1 MQKAPIVQKSFS
13 SWKIKL
19 AILLGVGIS
28 LWMLYRGISEER
40 FIPVE
45 NKSGDYNWIDANGDG
60 NVNSNLSAEFIAV
73 PNGDYVK
80 QTFTDALSAIRW
92 NSKTFLWLGV
102 ALLFMVGRDFFYM
115 LRIRLLTNKELTWK
129 SSFSVIMLWEFASAL
144 SPGVVGGAA
153 VAMFILKREKIALGR
168 STAIV
173 LITTL
178 FDNLFYIVLIP
189 FVFLFIGQT
198 ELFPAETAG
207 SLTVQYLFWI
217 GFSVILFLSLFLFL
231 AIFIAPQ
238 LAGKVLV
245 AICSLP
251 FLRKWRDRAAKTGE
265 DIVIA
270 AKVFKKERF
279 TYWIQLFFITC
290 GSWISRYLVINA
302 VLQAFLVL
310 GFMDHILIL
319 GKQLVLWL
327 FMLISPT
334 PGASGVAEYAFGE
347 LLSGFSESALLL
359 ATMAIIWRLISY
371 FPYLFIGAV
380 LLPKWMSMKNK
391 EHPSTGSGTRV
402 F

>member
-1 MQKAPIVQKSFS
+1 
-13 SWKIKL
+13 
-19 AILLGVGIS
+19 
-28 LWMLYRGISEER
+28 
-40 FIPVE
+40 
-45 NKSGDYNWIDANGDG
+45 
-60 NVNSNLSAEFIAV
+60 
-73 PNGDYVK
+73 
-80 QTFTDALSAIRW
+80 
-92 NSKTFLWLGV
+92 
-102 ALLFMVGRDFFYM
+102 MVGRDFFYM

-178 FDNLFYIVLIP
+178 FDNLFYIILIP
-189 FVFLFIGQT
+189 FVFLFIGQAD
-198 ELFPAETAG
+198 LFPRETTG
-207 SLTVQYLFWI
+207 SLTVQYVFWI
-217 GFSVILFLSLFLFL
+217 GFSVILFLSLFLFT

-238 LAGKVLV
+238 LAGKLLV
-245 AICSLP
+245 TICRLP
-251 FLRKWRDRAAKTGE
+251 FLTKWRDRAAKTGE

-270 AKVFKKERF
+270 AEEFKKENLV
-279 TYWIQLFFITC
+279 YWIKLFLITC

-359 ATMAIIWRLISY
+359 ATMAIIWRLVSY

-380 LLPKWMSMKNK
+380 LLPRWFNMKNK
-391 EHPSTGSGTRV
+391 E
-402 F
+402 

>member
-1 MQKAPIVQKSFS
+1 MQEAPNVQQSFS

-28 LWMLYRGISEER
+28 LWMLYQGISEER

-60 NVNSNLSAEFIAV
+60 KVNSNLSAEFNAV
-73 PNGDYVK
+73 PKGDYIK
-80 QTFTDALSAIRW
+80 ETFTDALSAINW

-102 ALLFMVGRDFFYM
+102 ALLFMVGRDFFFM

-178 FDNLFYIVLIP
+178 FDNLFYIILIP
-189 FVFLFIGQT
+189 FVFLFIGQAD
-198 ELFPAETAG
+198 LFPRETTG
-207 SLTVQYLFWI
+207 SLTVQYVFWI
-217 GFSVILFLSLFLFL
+217 GFSVILFLSLFLFT

-238 LAGKVLV
+238 LAGKLLV
-245 AICSLP
+245 TICRLP
-251 FLRKWRDRAAKTGE
+251 FLTKWRDRASKTGE

-270 AKVFKKERF
+270 AEEFKKENLV
-279 TYWIQLFFITC
+279 YWIKLFLITC

-359 ATMAIIWRLISY
+359 ATMAIIWRLVSY

-380 LLPKWMSMKNK
+380 LLPRWINMKNK
-391 EHPSTGSGTRV
+391 E
-402 F
+402 

>member
-1 MQKAPIVQKSFS
+1 MQEAPIVQRSFS
-13 SWKIKL
+13 SWKIGL
-19 AILLGVGIS
+19 AILFGLGIS
-28 LWMLYRGISEER
+28 IWMLYRGVSEER

-45 NKSGDYNWIDANGDG
+45 NNTGDYRWKDANSDG
-60 NVNSNLSAEFIAV
+60 KVNTNNPTEFIAV
-73 PNGDYVK
+73 PKGDYAK
-80 QTFTDALSAIRW
+80 QTLTDALSSIHW
-92 NSKTFLWLGV
+92 GSKTFLWLGI

-173 LITTL
+173 LVTTL
-178 FDNLFYIVLIP
+178 FDNLFYIILIP
-189 FVFLFIGQT
+189 FVFLFIGQDD
-198 ELFPAETAG
+198 LFPKETAG
-207 SLTVQYLFWI
+207 SLTVQYVFWI
-217 GFSVILFLSLFLFL
+217 GFSVILFLSLFLFT

-238 LAGKVLV
+238 LAGKILV
-245 AICSLP
+245 MACRLP
-251 FLRKWRDRAAKTGE
+251 FLNKWRDKAFQTGK

-270 AKVFKKERF
+270 SVEFKKEPLL
-279 TYWIQLFFITC
+279 YWFKLFFITC

-347 LLSGFSESALLL
+347 LLSGFSQSAVLL

-380 LLPKWMSMKNK
+380 LLPRWLGKKGEVRTEN
-391 EHPSTGSGTRV
+391 
-402 F
+402 

>member
-1 MQKAPIVQKSFS
+1 MQEAPNVQQSFS

-28 LWMLYRGISEER
+28 LWMLYQGISEER

-60 NVNSNLSAEFIAV
+60 KVNSNLSAEFNAV
-73 PNGDYVK
+73 PKGDYIK
-80 QTFTDALSAIRW
+80 ETFTDALSAINW

-178 FDNLFYIVLIP
+178 FDNLFYIILIP
-189 FVFLFIGQT
+189 FVFLFIGQAD
-198 ELFPAETAG
+198 LFPRETTG
-207 SLTVQYLFWI
+207 SLTVQYVFWI
-217 GFSVILFLSLFLFL
+217 GFSVILFLSLFLFT

-238 LAGKVLV
+238 LAGKLLV
-245 AICSLP
+245 TICRLP
-251 FLRKWRDRAAKTGE
+251 FLNKWRDRAAKTGE

-270 AKVFKKERF
+270 ATEFKKENLV
-279 TYWIQLFFITC
+279 YWIKLFLITC

-359 ATMAIIWRLISY
+359 ATMAIIWRLVSY

-380 LLPKWMSMKNK
+380 LLPRWINMKNK
-391 EHPSTGSGTRV
+391 E
-402 F
+402 

>member
-1 MQKAPIVQKSFS
+1 
-13 SWKIKL
+13 
-19 AILLGVGIS
+19 
-28 LWMLYRGISEER
+28 
-40 FIPVE
+40 
-45 NKSGDYNWIDANGDG
+45 
-60 NVNSNLSAEFIAV
+60 
-73 PNGDYVK
+73 
-80 QTFTDALSAIRW
+80 
-92 NSKTFLWLGV
+92 LGV

-178 FDNLFYIVLIP
+178 FDNLFYIILIP
-189 FVFLFIGQT
+189 FVFLFIGQAD
-198 ELFPAETAG
+198 LFPTETAG
-207 SLTVQYLFWI
+207 SLTVQYVFWI
-217 GFSVILFLSLFLFL
+217 GFSVILFLSLFLFT
-231 AIFIAPQ
+231 AIFIAPK
-238 LAGKVLV
+238 LAGKLLV
-245 AICSLP
+245 TICKLP
-251 FLRKWRDRAAKTGE
+251 FLTKWRDRASKTGE

-270 AKVFKKERF
+270 ATEFKKENLF
-279 TYWIQLFFITC
+279 YWIKLFLITC

-380 LLPKWMSMKNK
+380 MLPRMLGKKNK
-391 EHPSTGSGTRV
+391 G
-402 F
+402 

>member
-1 MQKAPIVQKSFS
+1 MQEAPIVQQSFS

-45 NKSGDYNWIDANGDG
+45 NNSGDYIWKDANGDG
-60 NVNSNLSAEFIAV
+60 KVNTNAATEFIAV
-73 PNGDYVK
+73 PKGDYVK
-80 QTFTDALSAIRW
+80 QTFADALSAIQW
-92 NSKTFLWLGV
+92 SSKTFLWLGV

-115 LRIRLLTNKELTWK
+115 LRIRHLTHKELTWK
-129 SSFSVIMLWEFASAL
+129 SSFFVIMLWEFASAL

-173 LITTL
+173 LVTTL

-189 FVFLFIGQT
+189 FVFLFIGQA
-198 ELFPAETAG
+198 ELFPAETTG
-207 SLTVQYLFWI
+207 SLTVQYVFWI
-217 GFSVILFLSLFLFL
+217 GFLVILFLSLFLFL
-231 AIFIAPQ
+231 AIFVAPQ
-238 LAGKVLV
+238 LAGKILV
-245 AICSLP
+245 AVCALP
-251 FLRKWRDRAAKTGE
+251 FLQKWRDRAAKTGE

-270 AKVFKKERF
+270 AAEFKKERF
-279 TYWIQLFFITC
+279 TYWVQLFFITC

-302 VLQAFLVL
+302 VLQAFLII

-371 FPYLFIGAV
+371 FPYLFIGAI
-380 LLPKWMSMKNK
+380 LLPRWMSMKNK
-391 EHPSTGSGTRV
+391 EHRA
-402 F
+402 

>member
-1 MQKAPIVQKSFS
+1 MQEAPNVQQSFS

-28 LWMLYRGISEER
+28 LWMLYQGISEER

-60 NVNSNLSAEFIAV
+60 KVNSNLSAEFNAV
-73 PNGDYVK
+73 PKGDYIK
-80 QTFTDALSAIRW
+80 ETFTDALSAINW

-178 FDNLFYIVLIP
+178 FDNLFYIILIP
-189 FVFLFIGQT
+189 FVFLFIGQAD
-198 ELFPAETAG
+198 LFPRETTG
-207 SLTVQYLFWI
+207 SLTVQYVFWI
-217 GFSVILFLSLFLFL
+217 GFSVILFLSLFLFT

-238 LAGKVLV
+238 LAGKLLV
-245 AICSLP
+245 TICRLP
-251 FLRKWRDRAAKTGE
+251 FLTKWRDRAAKTGE

-270 AKVFKKERF
+270 ATEFKKENLV
-279 TYWIQLFFITC
+279 YWIKLFLITC

-359 ATMAIIWRLISY
+359 ATMAIIWRLVSY

-380 LLPKWMSMKNK
+380 LLPRWFNMKNK
-391 EHPSTGSGTRV
+391 E
-402 F
+402 

>member
-380 LLPKWMSMKNK
+380 LLPKWMSMKN
-391 EHPSTGSGTRV
+391 HPSTGSGTRV

>member
-60 NVNSNLSAEFIAV
+60 NVNSNLSAEFNAV
-73 PNGDYVK
+73 PKGDYVK

-178 FDNLFYIVLIP
+178 FDNLFYIILIP
-189 FVFLFIGQT
+189 FVFLFIGQAD
-198 ELFPAETAG
+198 LFPTETAG
-207 SLTVQYLFWI
+207 SLTVQYVFWI
-217 GFSVILFLSLFLFL
+217 GFSVILFLSLFLFT
-231 AIFIAPQ
+231 AIFIAPK
-238 LAGKVLV
+238 LAGKLLV
-245 AICSLP
+245 TICKLP
-251 FLRKWRDRAAKTGE
+251 FLTKWRDRTSKTGE
-265 DIVIA
+265 DIVLA
-270 AKVFKKERF
+270 ATEFKKENLF
-279 TYWIQLFFITC
+279 YWIKLFLITC

-347 LLSGFSESALLL
+347 LLSGFSESTLLL

-380 LLPKWMSMKNK
+380 LLPRWLGKKNK
-391 EHPSTGSGTRV
+391 G
-402 F
+402 

>member
-60 NVNSNLSAEFIAV
+60 NVNSNLSAEFNAV
-73 PNGDYVK
+73 PKGDYVK

-178 FDNLFYIVLIP
+178 FDNLFYIILIP
-189 FVFLFIGQT
+189 FVFLFIGQAD
-198 ELFPAETAG
+198 LFPTETAG
-207 SLTVQYLFWI
+207 SLTVQYVFWI
-217 GFSVILFLSLFLFL
+217 GFSVILFLSLFLFT
-231 AIFIAPQ
+231 AIFIAPK
-238 LAGKVLV
+238 LAGKLLV
-245 AICSLP
+245 TICKLP
-251 FLRKWRDRAAKTGE
+251 FLTKWRDRASKTGE

-270 AKVFKKERF
+270 ATEFKKENLF
-279 TYWIQLFFITC
+279 YWIKLFLITC

-380 LLPKWMSMKNK
+380 MLPRMLGKKNK
-391 EHPSTGSGTRV
+391 G
-402 F
+402 

>member
-60 NVNSNLSAEFIAV
+60 KVNSNLSAEFNAV
-73 PNGDYVK
+73 PKGDYVK
-80 QTFTDALSAIRW
+80 QTFTDALSTIRW

-115 LRIRLLTNKELTWK
+115 LRIRLLTHKELTWK

-178 FDNLFYIVLIP
+178 FDNLFYIILIP
-189 FVFLFIGQT
+189 FVFIFIGQAD
-198 ELFPAETAG
+198 LFPTETAG
-207 SLTVQYLFWI
+207 SLTVQYVFWI
-217 GFSVILFLSLFLFL
+217 GFSVILFLSLFLFT

-238 LAGKVLV
+238 LAGKLLV
-245 AICSLP
+245 TICKLP
-251 FLRKWRDRAAKTGE
+251 FLTKWRDRASKTGE
-265 DIVIA
+265 DIIIA
-270 AKVFKKERF
+270 ATEFKKESLF
-279 TYWIQLFFITC
+279 YWIKLFLITC

-380 LLPKWMSMKNK
+380 MLPRWLGKKNK
-391 EHPSTGSGTRV
+391 G
-402 F
+402 